1 MLAGHQVSIEHDQ
14 VCTQQCLELYSETGK
29 KGGMPCRE
37 CWKFWEVCRI
47 FLSFRVFLFCCFFVF
62 WVVFFFFL
70 IVVEEQAFEYRLI
83 EEWFGFDWTESITK
97 IKYYLLV
104 LFAIIF
110 AIWEASLSEAVDE
123 SENWFF

>member
-1 MLAGHQVSIEHDQ
+1 MKQEKKEECLAGNVGNF
-14 VCTQQCLELYSETGK
+14 GK
-29 KGGMPCRE
+29 FVEFSYHFVFFC
-37 CWKFWEVCRI
+37 FV
-47 FLSFRVFLFCCFFVF
+47 VFLCFGSF
-62 WVVFFFFL
+62 FFFFL